1 MSRRSEAQVEGGAAA
16 QLPQFHGGSNGGLCR
31 KRKGGAESSWGRRE
45 MDRTSARSSAGAGRT
60 INQRSTSRSARDLRF
75 AGSSRSAVRRAP
87 PPAADTR
94 AIDDTI
100 EELQYLMGVLT
111 PEHRASHLP
120 SAPTLELPPDF
131 PAARANSAG
140 PSRLAI
146 RPEEPRQRMLRRPR
160 RSLKGWTAF
169 LLVSAIVAGFCVGI
183 GATSRPPVVEIS
195 TASSPPLPEKTRPG
209 EVTSLP
215 TGGPPSAEF
224 IDRAISGPADQNAL
238 TATDSDFNP
247 TRGGSEA
254 GLPQTLPAG
263 KSSMARGATS
273 PIAGSSSVH
282 EGSRASSSVARF
294 EETKPDTARPLAAF
308 TCYPSAPAVR
318 QDHPDAWPAWTLRA
332 PGHEGTRCWYAKTR
346 AAAHDR

>member
-1 MSRRSEAQVEGGAAA
+1 
-16 QLPQFHGGSNGGLCR
+16 
-31 KRKGGAESSWGRRE
+31 

-60 INQRSTSRSARDLRF
+60 INQRSTSRSARDPRL

-87 PPAADTR
+87 APAADAR

-100 EELQYLMGVLT
+100 EELQYLMGALT
-111 PEHRASHLP
+111 PEHRATHLP
-120 SAPTLELPPDF
+120 SAPTLEPPPDIL
-131 PAARANSAG
+131 PARANSAG

-160 RSLKGWTAF
+160 RSVKGWTAF
-169 LLVSAIVAGFCVGI
+169 LLVGATVAGLCVGL
-183 GATSRPPVVEIS
+183 GVTSRPPVDIS

-215 TGGPPSAEF
+215 TRGPPSAEF
-224 IDRAISGPADQNAL
+224 IDRAISGAADQNAVM
-238 TATDSDFNP
+238 ATDSDFNP
-247 TRGGSEA
+247 ARGGSEA
-254 GLPQTLPAG
+254 GLLQTLPAG
-263 KSSMARGATS
+263 KSSMARDATS
-273 PIAGSSSVH
+273 PIAGSSSAH

-294 EETKPDTARPLAAF
+294 EETKPDTARPVAAS